1 MNSWIDPRIGRIIEL
16 ELEITDAVSKGHKAT
31 DNDKFKEHREELKRL
46 REELKI
52 ERRAQGRR

>member
-16 ELEITDAVSKGHKAT
+16 ELEITDAVSKGHKAA
-31 DNDKFKEHREELKRL
+31 DSDKFKEYREELKRL
-46 REELKI
+46 REELKL